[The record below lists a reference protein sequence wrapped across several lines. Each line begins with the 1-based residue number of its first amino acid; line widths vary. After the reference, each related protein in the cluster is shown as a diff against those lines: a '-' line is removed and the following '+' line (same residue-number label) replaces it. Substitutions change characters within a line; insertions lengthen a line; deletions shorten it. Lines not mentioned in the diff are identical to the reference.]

1 MLVRLAWSIC
11 EEVFKWNSRPRS
23 LKELSEVWLMGK
35 GPLPKRLILFIF
47 AGFTWALWT
56 TRNKMSIEQKFPK
69 APTDVVYL
77 ALSYLQKWSILLK
90 DADRDRME
98 AINGEIMGWMRSF
111 KPNEVM
117 ASDII
122 EL

>member
-1 MLVRLAWSIC
+1 
-11 EEVFKWNSRPRS
+11 
-23 LKELSEVWLMGK
+23 
-35 GPLPKRLILFIF
+35 
-47 AGFTWALWT
+47 
-56 TRNKMSIEQKFPK
+56 MSIEQKFPK
-69 APTDVVYL
+69 TPTPTDVVYL

>member
-1 MLVRLAWSIC
+1 MFVSPC
-11 EEVFKWNSRPRS
+11 ELKPLLDFHPRS
-23 LKELSEVWLMGK
+23 
-35 GPLPKRLILFIF
+35 
-47 AGFTWALWT
+47 ATA
-56 TRNKMSIEQKFPK
+56 
-69 APTDVVYL
+69 TDVVYL

-90 DADRDRME
+90 DTDLDRME